1 MFPYISFFVASS
13 IYDFVALILL
23 HLVKLIND
31 RCNNLVSL
39 WLNCSLNRVNL

>member
-23 HLVKLIND
+23 HLVKLMND
-31 RCNNLVSL
+31 KAEKV
-39 WLNCSLNRVNL
+39 